1 MTREL
6 FLLIIIFILINLV
19 LVLIWRL
26 WKLKELSERDHL
38 TGLFNRNVFDGTLL
52 NLLHLQKGRRD
63 FALLVLDID
72 FFKAVNDNEGHLVG
86 DKILK
91 AVAVRIMGNI
101 RPSDMAF
108 RYGGEEFAVILPG
121 TGRESAIQV
130 GKRLLEKMRMP
141 FRLEKTTSGDN
152 TLNVTVSIGVAI
164 SKEGDSPPSVFS
176 RADEA
181 LYHAKESGRDRLMVK
196 NNRSK

>member
-19 LVLIWRL
+19 LVLIWRS